1 MHNGNVARKKTSFKI
16 KFYIEIQISHQAEAN
31 RKMGSKILNLVPHVG
46 VELQK
51 QISGPNQIS
60 DVYSCCSFQC
70 ASVGIRRTAKV
81 CCRTSRCV
89 ATGASSAAN
98 SCGCTCWTSSWPTSA
113 SLAATASSCA
123 APTINAAVVPVR
135 YAPKILKIVKI
146 LKIG

>member
-16 KFYIEIQISHQAEAN
+16 KFYIEIQISHQAVAN

-46 VELQK
+46 VVLQK

-70 ASVGIRRTAKV
+70 ASVGIRRTEKV

-98 SCGCTCWTSSWPTSA
+98 SCGCTCLTSSWPTSA
-113 SLAATASSCA
+113 QC
-123 APTINAAVVPVR
+123 PTGRVFQYRVGYWKKYRVAGRVR
-135 YAPKILKIVKI
+135 V
-146 LKIG
+146 G